1 MFVGP
6 FCDKFF
12 PELSHE
18 LRLTYEDIIGTQA
31 YSYLTNHSSRGTGG
45 IKIKSQVVKSRVYA
59 CDVWKREDP
68 DGFKKRMDEHEAENP
83 NEVLNVGTRRSLEYK
98 LFSQLPDSD
107 QQLYRQKAI
116 ESLQTLQGLQRL
128 NGEDKKDQLN
138 AIMKEGDK
146 CAGIRLNV
154 QVVYEDEDGDFHIVT
169 IMSNSMSEL
178 EDCAELDQ
186 FIQRVKGWVKERAG
200 KNAVNLAAALTPT
213 AYPDYE
219 HDMYPLVPSIVGL
232 KVVDLQKLLCLVFSL
247 LWVWMGGQ
255 GKFPWELVCAD
266 LNSWIPVNR
275 RPTGVTLADPSSLRH
290 ANLVVWLE
298 YMRDCQNGVIPL
310 DRRIQFSRVYAGL
323 SPIDA
328 SVSQESARHLEYL
341 PHQTRETWVLEFS
354 ETVTR
359 CHAPGGMRYPETCV
373 EFGKFIK
380 RGEAAAWEE
389 AAEAAE
395 ALALPAKPA
404 EFLDLPT
411 GDHSLTAV
419 IDGQEKALIFK
430 YAEQL
435 EYKYRAPILELVD
448 GVNSLQAHLPA
459 STPWGLW
466 VGKHATKMPIIFP
479 RSPEDPMDGLQILIK
494 FYPPITY
501 FKASSEVESV
511 IERFVFLRLVIEDFL
526 VSRLIRHEPSGTLI
540 GGYNGS
546 VWIARVIIIFILNFA
561 AVNGDLL
568 PPHNPPPGYDLT
580 KLPSDELTHVLS
592 WAREFIEALKAS
604 VATLA
609 RTSHARRSYLEPAAQ
624 PQDPVPGPIAD
635 PPQSPATTSLL
646 APTSAPQP
654 PPAIPSSAEPSERR
668 RQKSKQTTNSKTLQA
683 DKLDVNSRELSPR
696 VSDESNAE
704 KNYDEMDGGS
714 DDDSLNP
721 AGFSFDPTQPDP
733 PLSPFMGRFAQLNVD
748 LEDGAQ
754 NIGRS
759 TLELQ
764 KEFGDLF
771 NSDPRGV
778 AHVFGP
784 LLALPPSPR
793 APSFPTIAALS
804 SSIET
809 ATTNL
814 ENAIRGWHEVIK
826 PNTTALAGNIANAH
840 RDSKAA
846 PVPIQPLVYF
856 LLARRRE
863 WECAKVS
870 APIVIRLM
878 LHLALHARAGLQLD
892 AAVSEFWDV
901 GDHATTVDDAEREAV
916 DKLHRRMLKGV
927 VETSWIYKE
936 LLAFKKLSTKWSSVL
951 PGDWLTS
958 DPLTLGHNL
967 GVLVL
972 QLANWAEAAGKLD
985 VHHLSLRKRMW
996 LPTGRPFES
1005 KHRALLAYRFG
1016 SPHPQEI
1023 LDGLKAWLKYAKE
1036 DGSDE
1041 SGKESMTKVVRS
1053 VTSANSVPPN
1063 LPRVSSPTNPIAA
1076 VNTPVNAAPSA
1087 SPPPAAQIASAEGS
1101 EALDEN
1107 HTGDNGGSAPENPGS
1122 ELPRA
1127 SSDNAG
1133 LGTIPF
1139 DAAADVAADTVTD
1152 VAADVTVPTANP
1164 PDRGA
1169 SRASKKSKATKVVA
1183 TPRLTRNNAAAVAAT
1198 TAIIAAA
1205 ANTIVPAE
1213 STGSVSLRTR
1223 RGNTKP
1229 AAEKVASTSTGKK
1242 GTKRK

>member
-1 MFVGP
+1 MATHLAKIEARLAANPALAHLPSSLSAEHRTFWNEYIGEPFQKHIGPRGKKLGSAKTYTRNLFVGP

-12 PELSHE
+12 SELSPE
-18 LRLTYEDIIGTQA
+18 LRLTYEEIIGSQA
-31 YSYLTNHSSRGTGG
+31 YSYLTNHSSRGTAG

-68 DGFKKRMDEHEAENP
+68 EGFKQRMDEHAAENP

-98 LFSQLPDSD
+98 LFSQLPDAD
-107 QQLYRQKAI
+107 QKLYQQKAND
-116 ESLQTLQGLQRL
+116 SLQTLQGLQRL
-128 NGEDKKDQLN
+128 NGEDKKDYIQRYIRQLD

-154 QVVYEDEDGDFHIVT
+154 QVVYEDNDGDFHIVT
-169 IMSNSMSEL
+169 IMSDSMSDL
-178 EDCAELDQ
+178 EDSTELDQ
-186 FIQRVKGWVKERAG
+186 FIQRVKGWVKDKAG

-219 HDMYPLVPSIVGL
+219 HDMYPLIPAIVGL
-232 KVVDLQKLLCLVFSL
+232 KVSDLQKLLRSVFSL
-247 LWVWMGGQ
+247 LWVWLGGQ

-266 LNSWIPVNR
+266 LDSWIPTNR
-275 RPTGVTLADPSSLRH
+275 RPSGATLADPSNLRH
-290 ANLVVWLE
+290 ADLVVWLE

-310 DRRIQFSRVYAGL
+310 DRRIQFSRVYAGI

-328 SVSQESARHLEYL
+328 SLSQESTRYLEYL

-354 ETVTR
+354 DTVTR
-359 CHAPGGMRYPETCV
+359 CHAPGGMRYPETNI

-411 GDHSLTAV
+411 GNHCLTAV

-430 YAEQL
+430 HAEQL

-466 VGKHATKMPIIFP
+466 AGEFATNMPIIFP
-479 RSPEDPMDGLQILIK
+479 RSPEDPMDGLQLMIL
-494 FYPPITY
+494 FWAPITY
-501 FKASSEVESV
+501 FKASSQVESV
-511 IERFVFLRLVIEDFL
+511 IERFVFLRLVIEQFL

-546 VWIARVIIIFILNFA
+546 VWIARVIIIMILNFA
-561 AVNGDLL
+561 AVNGDLQ
-568 PPHNPPPGYDLT
+568 PPHDPPPGYDVT

-592 WAREFIEALKAS
+592 WAREFIESLKAS
-604 VATLA
+604 VAILA
-609 RTSHARRSYLEPAAQ
+609 QTSHARRSYLEPAAQ
-624 PQDPVPGPIAD
+624 PQDPVPGPIID
-635 PPQSPATTSLL
+635 PPQSPATDATSPS
-646 APTSAPQP
+646 AATSAPQP
-654 PPAIPSSAEPSERR
+654 PPLISSSAEPSERR
-668 RQKSKQTTNSKTLQA
+668 RQKSKQSANFKTLQA
-683 DKLDVNSRELSPR
+683 DEVDVDSREMSPR
-696 VSDESNAE
+696 VSDESDAS

-733 PLSPFMGRFAQLNVD
+733 PSSPFMGRFAQLNVD
-748 LEDGAQ
+748 LEDRAQ

-804 SSIET
+804 LGIET

-826 PNTTALAGNIANAH
+826 PNTTTLAGNIANAH

-846 PVPIQPLVYF
+846 PAPIQPLVYF

-863 WECAKVS
+863 WECANVRKN
-870 APIVIRLM
+870 P
-878 LHLALHARAGLQLD
+878 
-892 AAVSEFWDV
+892 
-901 GDHATTVDDAEREAV
+901 
-916 DKLHRRMLKGV
+916 RR
-927 VETSWIYKE
+927 
-936 LLAFKKLSTKWSSVL
+936 
-951 PGDWLTS
+951 
-958 DPLTLGHNL
+958 
-967 GVLVL
+967 
-972 QLANWAEAAGKLD
+972 
-985 VHHLSLRKRMW
+985 
-996 LPTGRPFES
+996 
-1005 KHRALLAYRFG
+1005 
-1016 SPHPQEI
+1016 
-1023 LDGLKAWLKYAKE
+1023 
-1036 DGSDE
+1036 
-1041 SGKESMTKVVRS
+1041 
-1053 VTSANSVPPN
+1053 
-1063 LPRVSSPTNPIAA
+1063 
-1076 VNTPVNAAPSA
+1076 
-1087 SPPPAAQIASAEGS
+1087 
-1101 EALDEN
+1101 
-1107 HTGDNGGSAPENPGS
+1107 
-1122 ELPRA
+1122 
-1127 SSDNAG
+1127 
-1133 LGTIPF
+1133 
-1139 DAAADVAADTVTD
+1139 
-1152 VAADVTVPTANP
+1152 
-1164 PDRGA
+1164 
-1169 SRASKKSKATKVVA
+1169 
-1183 TPRLTRNNAAAVAAT
+1183 
-1198 TAIIAAA
+1198 
-1205 ANTIVPAE
+1205 
-1213 STGSVSLRTR
+1213 
-1223 RGNTKP
+1223 
-1229 AAEKVASTSTGKK
+1229 
-1242 GTKRK
+1242 